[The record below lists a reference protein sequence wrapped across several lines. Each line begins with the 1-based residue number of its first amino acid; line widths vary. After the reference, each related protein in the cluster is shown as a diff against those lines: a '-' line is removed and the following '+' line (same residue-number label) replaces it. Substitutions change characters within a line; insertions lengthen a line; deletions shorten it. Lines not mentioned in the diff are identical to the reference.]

1 MKSLKIA
8 VGIFI
13 GLLLIN
19 VYMFFYLKNTVESV
33 IEKTE
38 TAKTSIMNK
47 DKEKTLTILNDLQ
60 EDIDKYHQVWHVMSN
75 HGEVDKVQAAIAQCI
90 GYTEYESYQDVLS
103 NLYSLQ
109 YYVNNLL
116 DREKI
121 NLSNIF

>member
-8 VGIFI
+8 IGIFV

-38 TAKTSIMNK
+38 TAKISIMNK
-47 DKEKTLTILNDLQ
+47 NKAETLALLNEIQ

-75 HGEVDKVQAAIAQCI
+75 HGEVDKVQSTVEQCI
-90 GYTEYESYQDVLS
+90 GYTELNSFQDVLA
-103 NLYSLQ
+103 NLYTLQ